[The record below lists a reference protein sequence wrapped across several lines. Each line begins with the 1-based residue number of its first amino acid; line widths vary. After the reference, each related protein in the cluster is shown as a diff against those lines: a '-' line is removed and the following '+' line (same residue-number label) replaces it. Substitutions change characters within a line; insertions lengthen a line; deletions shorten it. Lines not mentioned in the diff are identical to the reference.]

1 MILMIMTV
9 DEPQN
14 ELHASLD
21 RLTLISPVKYILKM
35 SVGGRIL
42 SYICTGWSPANRWT
56 NS

>member
-42 SYICTGWSPANRWT
+42 SYICTG
-56 NS
+56 